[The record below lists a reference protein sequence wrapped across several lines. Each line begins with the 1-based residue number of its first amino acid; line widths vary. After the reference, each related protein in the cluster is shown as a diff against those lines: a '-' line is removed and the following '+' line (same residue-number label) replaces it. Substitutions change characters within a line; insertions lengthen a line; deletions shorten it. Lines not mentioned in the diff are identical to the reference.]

1 MHFDEIL
8 AHFLFCL
15 LKLFLIQLRLQKIM
29 LGSLDFQIL
38 SNLHCFN
45 AYCNFDNKT
54 FLIEIKYGK
63 RKLKQFFYKILSMQ
77 NYNYI

>member
-15 LKLFLIQLRLQKIM
+15 LELSLIQLRLQKIM

-38 SNLHCFN
+38 SNLHCIK
-45 AYCNFDNKT
+45 AYWNFDNKT
-54 FLIEIKYGK
+54 FLLEIKYGK
-63 RKLKQFFYKILSMQ
+63 KGTKTIFYKILSMK
-77 NYNYI
+77 NYNHI